1 MSRKARRGIFNR
13 GLSKYVSAQF
23 GQAQDDSQTQPFCK
37 AGPDMILVC
46 SGTRVVRNLLEVL
59 SANPFGHI
67 SRDSV
72 FAKPVWTHLLV
83 RSDTLHKNS
92 LPTHWLTWSD
102 L

>member
-59 SANPFGHI
+59 SANPFGHT
-67 SRDSV
+67 SQKLTTDSLV
-72 FAKPVWTHLLV
+72 NLV
-83 RSDTLHKNS
+83 RPINGSSERQT
-92 LPTHWLTWSD
+92 
-102 L
+102 